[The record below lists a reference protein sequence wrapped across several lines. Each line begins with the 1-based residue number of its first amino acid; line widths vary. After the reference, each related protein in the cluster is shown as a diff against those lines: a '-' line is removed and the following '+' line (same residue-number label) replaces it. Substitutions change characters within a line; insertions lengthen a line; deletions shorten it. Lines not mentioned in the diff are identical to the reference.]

1 MNETQQLEAYLN
13 GEMSPENKLLM
24 EVHLV
29 LNEGLKDK
37 LRWQEK
43 TYTLIKESGRRQLK
57 QEIENVHQRLF
68 SEKKFE
74 SFRKKIQSIFK

>member
-24 EVHLV
+24 DVRLV
-29 LNEGLKDK
+29 LNEGLKEK
-37 LRWQEK
+37 LLWQEK